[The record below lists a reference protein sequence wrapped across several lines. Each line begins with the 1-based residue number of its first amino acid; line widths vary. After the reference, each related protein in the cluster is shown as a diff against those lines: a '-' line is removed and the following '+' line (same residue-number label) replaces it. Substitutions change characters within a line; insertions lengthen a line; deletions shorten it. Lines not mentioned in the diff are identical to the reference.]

1 MTFNRS
7 KRRGFSLMMVTAVV
21 AVASVMGIA
30 ILSSSALQAEAS
42 SNQDQAARADGLAG
56 SGIGVGLYYLQNL
69 NDSAKCPM
77 PALSN
82 PGGVYSKLGQS
93 LGAAVPGTFDL
104 TITRLASN
112 RYTVSSTGNATS
124 ALGTV
129 QRTVTATVEVNYF
142 PYALSATNASTLL
155 TSTLPAVTAS
165 GGTTIFGDVYS
176 NGPLTN
182 NATVTGNVFAGNG
195 LLGGLI
201 KTITGVV
208 VTVVPTTANVNHY
221 ASYSYN
227 NINRNAVTI
236 TLVTDIPAQPASSNP
251 AGIYVCNGSLDLT
264 GNNKIN
270 GTIVLTTS
278 GSLRVT
284 GTGNSITP
292 IAGYPALVADGD
304 ISFRA
309 ANATVDLLGLTYI
322 GGKVSRSGS
331 WSGCKLNV
339 TGALLYGGT
348 STISLDS
355 SVAVQIKFDRSKA
368 SVPEL
373 VSGGNPQ
380 PTSVTVT
387 AWKN

>member
-1 MTFNRS
+1 MTHDRS
-7 KRRGFSLMMVTAVV
+7 KRPGFSLMMVTAVI

-42 SNQDQAARADGLAG
+42 SNQDQAIRADSLAG
-56 SGIGVGLYYLQNL
+56 SGINIGLYYLQNL
-69 NDSAKCPM
+69 NDSTKCPM
-77 PALSN
+77 PTLTN

-104 TITRLASN
+104 TITRVASN
-112 RYTVSSTGNATS
+112 RYTVSSTGYATS
-124 ALGTV
+124 PLGTV
-129 QRTVTATVEVNYF
+129 QRTLTATVEVNYF
-142 PYALSATNASTLL
+142 PYALTATNASTLL

-165 GGTTIFGDVYS
+165 GGTNIVGDAYS
-176 NGPLTN
+176 NGPLTV
-182 NATVTGNVFAGNG
+182 NATVTGSVYASNG
-195 LLGGLI
+195 LVGGLV
-201 KTITGVV
+201 KTLTGVV
-208 VTVVPTTANVNHY
+208 VTLVPTTANVNHY

-227 NINRNAVTI
+227 NISRNAVTI
-236 TLVTDIPAQPASSNP
+236 TAVTDIPAQPASTNP

-284 GTGNSITP
+284 GTGNTITP
-292 IAGYPALVADGD
+292 MPGYPALVADAD

-309 ANATVDLLGLTYI
+309 ANSTVDLNGLTYI
-322 GGKVSRSGS
+322 GGKVTRSS
-331 WSGCKLNV
+331 AYTGCKLNV
-339 TGALLYGGT
+339 TGTLLYGGS

-355 SVAVQIKFDRSKA
+355 NVAVNIKYDRSKA
-368 SVPEL
+368 SVPDL
-373 VSGGNPQ
+373 ITSGNPQ